1 MSLNLAQVIVWFIIG
16 LIGGTLAG
24 VLIKRERAGFGFWPN
39 LGIGLI
45 GALVGGLLFRLL
57 DILPQ
62 LDKVAVSARDIAAA
76 VVGSLLFLLARWLW
90 QTFKHPS
97 RPT

>member
-1 MSLNLAQVIVWFIIG
+1 MSLNLAQVIVWLIIG

-45 GALVGGLLFRLL
+45 GALVGGLLFRVL
-57 DILPQ
+57 DILPA
-62 LDKVAVSARDIAAA
+62 LDRVAVSARDIAAA
-76 VVGSLLFLLARWLW
+76 VIGSLLFLLARWLW
-90 QTFKHPS
+90 QTFA
-97 RPT
+97 RPAGPT